1 MSSSNKRNSM
11 LPPVAQHGPKPPVKL
26 SSTLTIA
33 DSAILTGTNPIV
45 IMSESVVHPR
55 CRLES
60 TIGSLQIGKRCI
72 IHERTHIGAAPVSGG
87 ARAGGVTIGDY
98 VTIEAMSIIEAGGTD
113 IGDGTVIGIGAK
125 VGAGARIGKVR
136 NSLSHKLYF
145 SESWNRLLT

>member
-33 DSAILTGTNPIV
+33 DSAILAGTNPIV

-60 TIGSLQIGKRCI
+60 TIG
-72 IHERTHIGAAPVSGG
+72 G

-98 VTIEAMSIIEAGGTD
+98 VTIEAMSVIEAGGTD

-125 VGAGARIGKVR
+125 VGAGARIGKSEFVEG
-136 NSLSHKLYF
+136 NPASISGFHKRILRKIG
-145 SESWNRLLT
+145 N